1 MIGFSKS
8 LAAEVAS
15 RGITVNIVAPGF
27 IETPMTD
34 VLDEGQKANLLT
46 LVPAGRL
53 GSPAEIAAS
62 VVFLASDEAAYVT
75 GMTMHVNGGMAM
87 L

>member
-1 MIGFSKS
+1 M
-8 LAAEVAS
+8 AS

-34 VLDEGQKANLLT
+34 VLDEGQKSNLLNR
-46 LVPAGRL
+46 VPVGRL
-53 GSPAEIAAS
+53 GKPAEIAAS

>member
-1 MIGFSKS
+1 
-8 LAAEVAS
+8 
-15 RGITVNIVAPGF
+15 
-27 IETPMTD
+27 MTD
-34 VLDEGQKANLLT
+34 VLDERQKANLLT
-46 LVPAGRL
+46 RVPAGRL
-53 GSPAEIAAS
+53 GTPAEIAAS